1 MLGFKETIRK
11 KNKSNKNENVD
22 IDVLQHANAHD
33 TKIIAYNIRWYCWD
47 AYQGED
53 KVLSREN

>member
-33 TKIIAYNIRWYCWD
+33 TKIIAYNIR
-47 AYQGED
+47 
-53 KVLSREN
+53 